1 MVNNVHL
8 QNSGHNMLNIKSFLI
23 PNKFAEKEMKC
34 AMLSSVIG
42 TYPFKLLHNLLT
54 RRQVHA
60 ELCSQ
65 NVNRSLQSKDF

>member
-1 MVNNVHL
+1 MVTLGERVVNDVHL
-8 QNSGHNMLNIKSFLI
+8 QKSGHKMLNIKSSII

-54 RRQVHA
+54 RRQV
-60 ELCSQ
+60 LC
-65 NVNRSLQSKDF
+65 